1 MVNLQVIFL
10 VSETEMIFLMVF
22 TTFEHISSSQ
32 FSKVQL
38 KSTVQCAMS
47 NVKYESDI
55 MMLIFHV
62 SHKRNSR
69 VSQLFQVKRKL
80 LGFLDVCMSIK

>member
-1 MVNLQVIFL
+1 MLIRWDKHCDMVNLQVIFL

-38 KSTVQCAMS
+38 KSTVQWAMS
-47 NVKYESDI
+47 S
-55 MMLIFHV
+55 MSLILWCSFFMFHTRETQEF
-62 SHKRNSR
+62 HNC
-69 VSQLFQVKRKL
+69 FKL
-80 LGFLDVCMSIK
+80 NENY